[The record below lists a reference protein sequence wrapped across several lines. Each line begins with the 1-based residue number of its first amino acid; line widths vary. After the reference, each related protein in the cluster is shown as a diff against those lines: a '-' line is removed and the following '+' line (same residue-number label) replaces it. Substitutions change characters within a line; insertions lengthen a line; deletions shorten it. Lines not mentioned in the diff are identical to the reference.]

1 MIPRLNTTRICRCIT
16 TVFQQSRNSSTVNF
30 REVSHF
36 DSLAATWWDPNGSSR
51 LLHRMNPLRLTFI
64 KSVLF
69 PLESPTTCKFLKDYS
84 ILDVGC
90 GGGIL
95 TESLAR
101 LGAKV
106 EGIDASPRAI
116 NVAQSHARSDPKFIQ
131 DNNIP
136 TYTCESIHD
145 HKSKEGYDVVTAM
158 EVLEHVD
165 YPSIFLDEL
174 VTKVKPGGW
183 LILSTIAR
191 TYAAWTGSI
200 LLAERILGIVPVG
213 THQWEKFIREEELR
227 EYFGK
232 LRNEKGM
239 PWTKEMRVEWCGFNP
254 LKGEWFFTKAATPGV
269 FNYFIAIRK
278 TT

>member
-1 MIPRLNTTRICRCIT
+1 MIPRLTVHRICRCT
-16 TVFQQSRNSSTVNF
+16 TVFQHSRNSSTVNF

-36 DSLAATWWDPNGSSR
+36 DNLATTWWDPNGSSR
-51 LLHRMNPLRLTFI
+51 LLHRMNPLRLSFI
-64 KSVLF
+64 KSVLS
-69 PLESPTTCKFLKDYS
+69 LESPTTSKFLKDYS

-101 LGAKV
+101 VGAKV

-116 NVAQSHARSDPKFIQ
+116 QVAKSHARSDPGFIQ
-131 DNNIP
+131 DNIP
-136 TYTCESIHD
+136 TYTCGSIHD
-145 HKSKEGYDVVTAM
+145 HKSKEAYDIVTAM

-165 YPSIFLDEL
+165 YPSVFLDEL

-200 LLAERILGIVPVG
+200 LLAERVLGIVPVG

-239 PWTKEMRVEWCGFNP
+239 PWTKEIRVEWCGFNP
-254 LKGEWFFTKAATPGV
+254 LKGEWFFTKAKTPRV